1 MVTSAN
7 LMVSVILP
15 TYNRASMLERA
26 LRSII
31 AQTYQNFE
39 IIVIND
45 AGGDVDSIIN
55 TLDLQERIRYIKHD
69 SNRGLAAARNTG
81 IRAARGKYI
90 AYLDD
95 DDIFYPN
102 HLKTLCNFLENSEY
116 RIAYADTCRVLQEMK
131 KGSYEVTRKDT
142 LSTEFDY
149 DQILVGNLIP
159 VLCFMHEKSCLDETG
174 LFDETLTSHEDWD
187 LWIRMSRRF
196 KIAHIKE
203 VTSEFSWRLD
213 GSTMS
218 SSRRDD
224 FVRTLEIIY
233 GKYEKYVIEKPG
245 IVKLQRKN
253 LILQKEQKSEK
264 AWIRREK
271 LKMALSRIIGI
282 KGINFLYR
290 MKLWLCKT
298 DDEH

>member
-1 MVTSAN
+1 
-7 LMVSVILP
+7 
-15 TYNRASMLERA
+15 MLERA

-102 HLKTLCNFLENSEY
+102 HLETLCNFLENSEY
-116 RIAYADTCRVLQEMK
+116 QIAYADTCRELQEMK
-131 KGSYEVTRKDT
+131 KRSYEVTRKDT

-159 VLCFMHEKSCLDETG
+159 VLCFMHEKSCLDEVG

-187 LWIRMSRRF
+187 LWIRISRRF
-196 KIAHIKE
+196 KIAHIKKI
-203 VTSEFSWRLD
+203 TSEFSWRLD
-213 GSTMS
+213 GSTMT
-218 SSRRDD
+218 SSRRSDY
-224 FVRTLEIIY
+224 VRTLEIIY
-233 GKYEKYVIEKPG
+233 ERYGKYASEKPV
-245 IVKLQRKN
+245 ILKLQRNN

-271 LKMALSRIIGI
+271 LKMALSRIICI
-282 KGINFLYR
+282 KGINFLYKI
-290 MKLWLCKT
+290 KLRLKV
-298 DDEH
+298 